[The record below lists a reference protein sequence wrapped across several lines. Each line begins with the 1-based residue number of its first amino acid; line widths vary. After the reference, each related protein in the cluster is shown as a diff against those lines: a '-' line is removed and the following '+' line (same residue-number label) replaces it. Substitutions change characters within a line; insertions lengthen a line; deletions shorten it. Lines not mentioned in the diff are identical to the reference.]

1 MERSEHSNT
10 LTEQLI
16 RSYVIETLESEVFL
30 ELRLTGKPTQIN
42 MIQART
48 RNYSGLM
55 VLTAVGTNSI
65 SSINSIPIMLITK
78 LK

>member
-42 MIQART
+42 MIQGRT
-48 RNYSGLM
+48 RNYSGLT